1 MINHMLAAAN
11 QQKEG
16 SSLTGVVPA
25 AAGCGSTSPG
35 ALKLGQSPLR
45 DAVVAQS
52 VGRQVADLQSGVMT
66 QEVREGHPAR
76 HSSGFQCS
84 HRSPA

>member
-1 MINHMLAAAN
+1 MINNMLAAAN

-16 SSLTGVVPA
+16 SSLTGVVP
-25 AAGCGSTSPG
+25 AGCGSTSPG

-52 VGRQVADLQSGVMT
+52 VGRQVTDLQLGVMT

>member
-1 MINHMLAAAN
+1 MFAAAN

-25 AAGCGSTSPG
+25 AAGCGSSSPG

-45 DAVVAQS
+45 DAVVTQS
-52 VGRQVADLQSGVMT
+52 VRRQVADLQSGVLT
-66 QEVREGHPAR
+66 QEVGKGYPAR

-84 HRSPA
+84 HRCTA